1 MRIMKAYFTSII
13 LLMSGLLFSQL
24 YIGNDPQRI
33 TPSNLTATYGNSEIP
48 SVIVD
53 NNVLIKGKLNY
64 KDGQPGQV
72 LRSNGPG
79 QEPTWQ
85 TVLGQIQ
92 RLENLNY
99 LLYTQT
105 YDNLDGV
112 DLPNVPSNATNA
124 YTLNQSLN
132 SNWSVINGT
141 EQEFTI
147 QNDNPTVYITFESV
161 AQIEGTTANTG
172 AMFACGIFV
181 AQKTGTSN
189 PTTSEFKLK
198 GIRTFTAN
206 RGANSNPFFN
216 IRVSTILDK
225 STLLANQ
232 KYQVKIGCIRRQ
244 NFGSSVG
251 NPNLGIGK
259 VASGATNINNTTA
272 RTFLKISRYENTTNQ

>member
-1 MRIMKAYFTSII
+1 MKAYFTYII
-13 LLMSGLLFSQL
+13 LSMSSLVFSQL

-33 TPSNLTATYGNSEIP
+33 TAANLSATYGNSEIP

-53 NNVLIKGKLNY
+53 NDVLIKGKLIY

-105 YDNLDGV
+105 FDNLSGI
-112 DLPNVPSNATNA
+112 DLPSIPSNVAKT
-124 YTLNQSLN
+124 YTINQSLT

-141 EQEFTI
+141 NQEFTI
-147 QNDNPTVYITFESV
+147 QNNHPTIYITFESV
-161 AQIEGTTANTG
+161 AQIKGSGTDTG

-181 AQKTGTSN
+181 APKTGTTEPSN
-189 PTTSEFKLK
+189 SEFKLK

-206 RGANSNPFFN
+206 RGINTDPFFN
-216 IRVSTILDK
+216 IRVSTVLDK
-225 STLLANQ
+225 TTLLANQ
-232 KYQVKIGCIRRQ
+232 KYQVKIGCVRRQ
-244 NFGSSVG
+244 NFGSGVG
-251 NPNLGIGK
+251 NPNIGIGK
-259 VASGATNINNTTA
+259 IASGTSNINNTTA
-272 RTFLKISRYENTTNQ
+272 RTFLKISRYENTAN

>member
-1 MRIMKAYFTSII
+1 MKSFFTYIFLSI
-13 LLMSGLLFSQL
+13 SGISFSQL

-33 TPSNLTATYGNSEIP
+33 TPSNLSATYGNSEIP

-85 TVLGQIQ
+85 TILGQIQ

-105 YDNLDGV
+105 YDNLTGV
-112 DLPNVPSNATNA
+112 DLPNVPSSTSNT

-132 SNWSVINGT
+132 NSWSVINGT
-141 EQEFTI
+141 GQEFTI
-147 QNDNPTVYITFESV
+147 QNNNPTIYITFESV
-161 AQIEGTTANTG
+161 AQIEGTSANTG

-189 PTTSEFKLK
+189 PANSEFKLK

-206 RGANSNPFFN
+206 RGLNSDPFFN

-225 STLLANQ
+225 TTLLANQ
-232 KYQVKIGCIRRQ
+232 KYQVKIGCIRIQ
-244 NFGSSVG
+244 NFGFFVG